1 MSNDPRSSVA
11 GAPEPDLSDTPRESR
26 RASTG
31 QGTVRSKGAPLWS
44 WPQRLVRAS
53 ALLLFVMSGIVW
65 MRPVNIPGR
74 NLQPFGCGSAANP
87 MTGPLAE
94 IHCMDA
100 IGSSRALALC
110 LLIGAGLLLGI
121 GESLVA
127 RFPSYSARM
136 ALAAS
141 TGVPLAAFGISIGAV
156 LWGLG
161 RLPPEVAARAVGLTG
176 SLVIVTLV
184 LVFLTMAVVL
194 AVRPQGLAGQPL
206 EAGPREIVQKFSVP
220 SAGRPSGAIF
230 FLVFFALCALAWS
243 GGDYSRS
250 LASDALVLLIFGV
263 SLQSMMALGGLVSF
277 GHAAFFGLGA
287 YGAALSHM
295 QWGASLP
302 VALAAGCALAGAAAG
317 WGCGVGRGASG
328 GMAMACEGKAGR
340 FAMLG
345 NVPAAR
351 KPINPANTTAVF
363 PISQQSRCWLR
374 VRILQRPQNL
384 VLWALIHPL
393 SGFQEGRWT
402 KYRPCAYS
410 PVSLK
415 PAHSRAPPIR
425 S

>member
-141 TGVPLAAFGISIGAV
+141 TGVPLAAFGAWKLVAPIATYGGDGEVIQCGTALAPTGNQLARGICAGLPAATAV
-156 LWGLG
+156 DGF
-161 RLPPEVAARAVGLTG
+161 
-176 SLVIVTLV
+176 V
-184 LVFLTMAVVL
+184 LV
-194 AVRPQGLAGQPL
+194 AG
-206 EAGPREIVQKFSVP
+206 
-220 SAGRPSGAIF
+220 
-230 FLVFFALCALAWS
+230 
-243 GGDYSRS
+243 
-250 LASDALVLLIFGV
+250 
-263 SLQSMMALGGLVSF
+263 
-277 GHAAFFGLGA
+277 GLGA
-287 YGAALSHM
+287 AIA
-295 QWGASLP
+295 
-302 VALAAGCALAGAAAG
+302 VFFVIG
-317 WGCGVGRGASG
+317 WGRQVE
-328 GMAMACEGKAGR
+328 M
-340 FAMLG
+340 
-345 NVPAAR
+345 
-351 KPINPANTTAVF
+351 
-363 PISQQSRCWLR
+363 
-374 VRILQRPQNL
+374 PQMDDD
-384 VLWALIHPL
+384 
-393 SGFQEGRWT
+393 Q
-402 KYRPCAYS
+402 
-410 PVSLK
+410 
-415 PAHSRAPPIR
+415 
-425 S
+425 